1 MAARGR
7 GPGAVRRRD
16 RDLFV
21 VREVRPRGGP
31 LAWAALVV
39 GVLAALGLLAL
50 AVTVVGA
57 VRSRDEVQRA
67 ERDLPAVGRYDFAQA
82 PADLRSSS
90 PASAPDLRVSV
101 VSVLVDEDAVRVDLS
116 WTTTGDAP
124 VTWDCGRETVQAGR
138 WEVSSPRLEREPSD
152 DTASLC
158 GQAPDAPPVVLAPGA
173 ALADFHVFP
182 RDAAWGAG
190 PALVDARTREQT
202 SPSGDDPADLTL
214 TVDLSTAE
222 RR

>member
-1 MAARGR
+1 MAARDR

-21 VREVRPRGGP
+21 VREERPRGGP
-31 LAWAALVV
+31 LGWAALVV
-39 GVLAALGLLAL
+39 GVLAAFGLLAL
-50 AVTVVGA
+50 ALTVVGA

-67 ERDLPAVGRYDFAQA
+67 ERNLPAVGRYDFAAA
-82 PADLRSSS
+82 PADLRSGS

-101 VSVLVDEDAVRVDLS
+101 VSVLVDEDAVRVDLR

-124 VTWDCGRETVQAGR
+124 ARWDCGRDTLQAGR
-138 WEVSSPRLEREPSD
+138 WEVYSPRLEREASD

-158 GQAPDAPPVVLAPGA
+158 AQARDAAPVVLAPDA
-173 ALADFHVFP
+173 ELADFHVFP

-190 PALVDARTREQT
+190 PALIGARTREQT

>member
-1 MAARGR
+1 M
-7 GPGAVRRRD
+7 RRRE

-21 VREVRPRGGP
+21 VREERPRGGP

-50 AVTVVGA
+50 VVTLVGA

-67 ERDLPAVGRYDFAQA
+67 ERELPAVGTYDFAAA

-90 PASAPDLRVSV
+90 PTSAPDLRVSV
-101 VSVLVDEDAVRVDLS
+101 VSVLVDEDAVRVDLR
-116 WTTTGDAP
+116 WTNAGEAP
-124 VTWDCGRETVQAGR
+124 VSWSCDPDTVQAGR
-138 WEVSSPRLEREPSD
+138 WDVSAPRLEREPSG
-152 DTASLC
+152 DTGSLC
-158 GQAPDAPPVVLAPGA
+158 RQEPDAPAVLLAPGA
-173 ALADFHVFP
+173 ELADFHVFP

-190 PALVDARTREQT
+190 PALIDARTREQT
-202 SPSGDDPADLTL
+202 SPGGDDPADLTL
-214 TVDLSTAE
+214 TVDLTTAE